1 MKQRSGFVSN
11 SSSSSFVI
19 SKKALKKGQLKKI
32 RNHMHK
38 GTVMGLYT
46 SWNSN
51 IDDSW
56 LITKEFGMVKG
67 TTMMANFPMREF
79 LEKIGVNMDA
89 VTWGDL

>member
-1 MKQRSGFVSN
+1 MRRIGFVSN

-38 GTVMGLYT
+38 GTKMGVYT

-56 LITKEFGMVKG
+56 LIITEFGLVKG
-67 TTMMANFPMREF
+67 TTMMDNFPMHEY
-79 LEKIGVNMDA
+79 LKKIGVNMDA
-89 VTWGDL
+89 VTWGRV